1 MKKRLIRLAVTLAM
15 TAAML
20 IGGQVS
26 TFAAAPV
33 IEDIDY
39 NSRGRV
45 EVDFYGKVQ
54 YKKLKVAVKD
64 TSGKKYSV
72 KNVYRDNDEVE
83 FTIKNFKKGKTYKI
97 TVSGIR
103 NRGTGSYGKV
113 SRTLKVPKP
122 ATGKTISAKTALSKA
137 KNHASNTWN
146 ARSFWDVEVEYDR
159 YRGQAVWE
167 VSFSGIRKGSVYEFD
182 YKIAKK
188 GGKILW
194 KEMEWDD

>member
-1 MKKRLIRLAVTLAM
+1 MKKRLMRLAVTCAM
-15 TAAML
+15 TIAML

-39 NSRGRV
+39 NSKGRV
-45 EVDFYGKVQ
+45 EVEFYGKVQ
-54 YKKLKVAVKD
+54 YRNLKVSVKD

-72 KNVYRDNDEVE
+72 KSVYRDNDEVE
-83 FTIKNFKKGKTYKI
+83 FTIKNFKKGKTYNV
-97 TVSGIR
+97 TVSGVKK
-103 NRGTGSYGKV
+103 RGTGSYGKV
-113 SRTLKVPKP
+113 SRKFEVPKP
-122 ATGKTISAKTALSKA
+122 ATGKAISAKTALSKA
-137 KNHASNTWN
+137 KSHASKTWK
-146 ARSFWDVEVEYDR
+146 AKSFWDVDVESDR

-167 VSFSGIRKGSVYEFD
+167 VSFNGIRKGSEYEFE